1 MSNHEPESKN
11 HGEVLAPITYTFS
24 DQLRA
29 SFDPTLG
36 AMWLYWLPQPRPC
49 FNVPLLDA
57 CNKFSEFMAKTSSVI
72 CHQGETYPIR
82 SCVIASDVPDVF
94 NLGGDLSLFSTLI
107 QKQDRV
113 SLLQYGIACV
123 DAVYNNYTGY
133 TLPITTVSLVQGQC
147 LGGGFEA
154 ALSSNV
160 VIAERSAKFGFP
172 EIIFNL
178 FPGMGAMS
186 FLMRRCHDKKFPDTM
201 TSSGVLYSAE
211 MMKDM
216 GVVDILVDDGEGPAA
231 VTHYLRKAE
240 PNQRHNF
247 KVHKIIGA
255 VKRRELDDIVT
266 IWVDTALRIDL
277 RNLRMMDAL
286 VARQSRLRK

>member
-1 MSNHEPESKN
+1 
-11 HGEVLAPITYTFS
+11 
-24 DQLRA
+24 
-29 SFDPTLG
+29 
-36 AMWLYWLPQPRPC
+36 MWLYWLPRPRPC

-57 CNKFSEFMAKTSSVI
+57 CSKFSEFMANTSGVVQ
-72 CHQGETYPIR
+72 HQGQTYPIQ

-94 NLGGDLSLFSTLI
+94 NLGGDLNLFSALI
-107 QKQDRV
+107 QKQDRGA
-113 SLLQYGIACV
+113 LLKYGMACV

-133 TLPITTVSLVQGQC
+133 TLPITTISLVQGQC

-160 VIAERSAKFGFP
+160 VVAERSAKFGFP

-186 FLMRRCHDKKFPDTM
+186 FLMRRCSDKKFPDVM
-201 TSSGVLYSAE
+201 TSSGELYSAE
-211 MMKDM
+211 VMKEK
-216 GVVDILVDDGEGPAA
+216 GVIDILVDDGEGPAA
-231 VTHYLRKAE
+231 VSHYLRMLE
-240 PNQRHNF
+240 PKHRHNF

-255 VKRRELDDIVT
+255 VKRRELDEIVT
-266 IWVDTALRIDL
+266 MWVDTALRIDL

>member
-1 MSNHEPESKN
+1 MS
-11 HGEVLAPITYTFS
+11 PITYTFS

-29 SFDPTLG
+29 SFDPALG
-36 AMWLYWLPQPRPC
+36 VMWLYWLPLPRAC

-57 CNKFSEFMAKTSSVI
+57 CSEFSEFMANTGGVI
-72 CHQGETYPIR
+72 QHQGKSHAIR
-82 SCVIASDVPDVF
+82 ACVIASDVPDVF
-94 NLGGDLSLFSTLI
+94 NLGGDLSLFSALI
-107 QKQDRV
+107 QKQDRAA
-113 SLLQYGIACV
+113 LLKYGMACV
-123 DAVYNNYTGY
+123 DAVYNNYMGY
-133 TLPITTVSLVQGQC
+133 TLPITTISLVQGQC

-154 ALSSNV
+154 ALSSNL

-186 FLMRRCHDKKFPDTM
+186 FLMRRCTDKKFPDVM
-201 TSSGVLYSAE
+201 TSSGELYSAE
-211 MMKDM
+211 FMKEQ
-216 GVVDILVDDGEGPAA
+216 GVIDILVDDGEGPAA
-231 VTHYLRKAE
+231 VSHYLRKLE
-240 PNQRHNF
+240 PKHRHNF

-255 VKRRELDDIVT
+255 VKRRELDEIVT
-266 IWVDTALRIDL
+266 LWVDTALRIDL